1 MSTEPGP
8 AAESAVENRRASPAP
23 WFALIIIVLAQLQ
36 MAINVSVL
44 PVSLG
49 PISED
54 LHAPATATA
63 TALLV

>member
-1 MSTEPGP
+1 M
-8 AAESAVENRRASPAP
+8 V
-23 WFALIIIVLAQLQ
+23 IVLAQLQ

-54 LHAPATATA
+54 LRAPGTAAA
-63 TALLV
+63 TALLPMRCSSPRS